1 MNKGRLKHN
10 PFRRSPTPFRQTE
23 ATWSS
28 TTLAMGIKRHT
39 AYGITKK
46 AFSFMNYVPKL
57 YSIVPYWLKSV
68 IDADMP
74 ALKLNYDV
82 VPNNVD
88 NEN

>member
-1 MNKGRLKHN
+1 
-10 PFRRSPTPFRQTE
+10 
-23 ATWSS
+23 
-28 TTLAMGIKRHT
+28 
-39 AYGITKK
+39 
-46 AFSFMNYVPKL
+46 MNYVPKL